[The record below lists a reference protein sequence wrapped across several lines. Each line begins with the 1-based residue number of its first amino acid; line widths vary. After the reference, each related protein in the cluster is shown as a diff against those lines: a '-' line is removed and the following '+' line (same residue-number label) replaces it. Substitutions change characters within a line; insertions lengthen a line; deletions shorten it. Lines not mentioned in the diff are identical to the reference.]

1 MVSSKKKKAENRRAR
16 ARASEIFGRTLP
28 SPQAP
33 SSSPTMSSSRREPSP
48 PRRPYSAPKGPRAEE
63 GYHFKGRD
71 SSSDVRQHRD
81 RSRSRSP
88 GRRPSIITRYDSYN
102 PGRRDN
108 SEYRAEVERRSKE
121 NYRPIYDDPT
131 ARPLPKDTRRKY

>member
-16 ARASEIFGRTLP
+16 ARASEIFGRSVP
-28 SPQAP
+28 SAQAP

-48 PRRPYSAPKGPRAEE
+48 PRRPYPAPKGPRAEE
-63 GYHFKGRD
+63 GYHFRGRD
-71 SSSDVRQHRD
+71 SSSDMRQYRE

-88 GRRPSIITRYDSYN
+88 DRRPSTTTRYDSYN
-102 PGRRDN
+102 PGYRDN

-121 NYRPIYDDPT
+121 NYRPIYGPT
-131 ARPLPKDTRRKY
+131 TRPLPKDTRRKY